1 MVFKLSIRKQGR
13 KVSFKSKKKI
23 CITGISDLNS
33 IETNNLNTSN
43 SDDVIGNSYPPRIN
57 VHTESSLNK
66 LLTFQKQMYIYS
78 STSINDERTNY
89 NNTNEDISCN
99 QNSVEVIDHT
109 CDDNG
114 NNLRNIEE

>member
-13 KVSFKSKKKI
+13 KVSFKSNKKI

-66 LLTFQKQMYIYS
+66 LPTFQKKCIYIQVLVSMMKELITTIQMKTYH
-78 STSINDERTNY
+78 
-89 NNTNEDISCN
+89 
-99 QNSVEVIDHT
+99 VIKT
-109 CDDNG
+109 Q
-114 NNLRNIEE
+114 

>member
-13 KVSFKSKKKI
+13 KVSFKSNKKI

-33 IETNNLNTSN
+33 IETNILNTSN

-66 LLTFQKQMYIYS
+66 LLTLKKKRIYIQVIVSMMKELITTIQMKTYH
-78 STSINDERTNY
+78 
-89 NNTNEDISCN
+89 
-99 QNSVEVIDHT
+99 VIKT
-109 CDDNG
+109 Q
-114 NNLRNIEE
+114 